1 MKLPLYKSKDN
12 IFITFIF
19 IHIYNQHNIYL
30 HTEREEEK
38 WREQEYIQINII
50 YWASKS
56 PVMEITLY
64 ITSRS
69 TETSLTRI
77 ISLKKDIA
85 DPGLLK
91 MRYLILEAYTTNRC

>member
-1 MKLPLYKSKDN
+1 
-12 IFITFIF
+12 
-19 IHIYNQHNIYL
+19 
-30 HTEREEEK
+30 
-38 WREQEYIQINII
+38 
-50 YWASKS
+50 
-56 PVMEITLY
+56 MEITFY

-77 ISLKKDIA
+77 ISLDKDFA